1 MTAGELMFMQM
12 AAVLLVL
19 GQRVTPPEPQPRGRK
34 RKD

>member
-1 MTAGELMFMQM
+1 MSESVFKIM

-34 RKD
+34 EKK